1 MPTLPHGPFVAAAV
15 VALLV
20 PVATAQAQT
29 REVVQVTASE
39 LNVRQR
45 AWGTVVGRAARG
57 QQAVV
62 SARRSGWL
70 EVHWG
75 GRSVWLFGAH
85 VRPASAPH
93 VVVTASSL
101 NVRAA
106 ASTSAARLGSIQAG
120 QAYAVLAQASG
131 WVQIQFD
138 ARRGWVHEGFVRQ
151 VGGGSL
157 VGGLTGEPAGETTTT
172 GAEEGGLTVVP
183 PRPAPSTP
191 STPTPS
197 TPTPS
202 TPRAPSTPTPSTPT
216 PSTPTPSGSGWQA
229 LHRGITDGGFQI
241 PRAGLRN
248 PTLRGALGIAVEP
261 HGTTTTLEGRSFVRG
276 KVSWF
281 GGPNDRVVTA
291 TETGAL
297 TGERLR
303 NLNPSANPTAAQ
315 LAARPGDYYYV
326 AMRFDYA
333 PGKRAWA
340 GKRLLVV
347 NPRTGAAV
355 VVRPVDWGP
364 NTRTRRI
371 LDLSPQSLR
380 DLGLSTDGEAVVSF
394 APDNAPL
401 GRVR

>member
-1 MPTLPHGPFVAAAV
+1 MPTLARSSLLTGVAL
-15 VALLV
+15 ALLV
-20 PVATAQAQT
+20 PVASARAQT
-29 REVVQVTASE
+29 REVVQVAVDD

-45 AWGTVVGRAARG
+45 AWGPVLGRAARG

-70 EVHWG
+70 QVHWG
-75 GRSVWLFGAH
+75 GKAAWVFGAH
-85 VRPASAPH
+85 VRPAATAH

-101 NVRAA
+101 NVRTGP
-106 ASTSAARLGSIQAG
+106 STAAARLGSIATG
-120 QAYAVLAQASG
+120 QAYAVLGQRDE

-138 ARRGWVHEGFVRQ
+138 ARAGWVHSGHVRQ

-157 VGGLTGEPAGETTTT
+157 VGGLMGQPPSATTTT
-172 GAEEGGLTVVP
+172 REEGGLTVVP
-183 PRPAPSTP
+183 PRPAPTTP
-191 STPTPS
+191 APTTPAPTTPAPT
-197 TPTPS
+197 TPAPTTPAPT
-202 TPRAPSTPTPSTPT
+202 TPAPTTPA
-216 PSTPTPSGSGWQA
+216 SGAGWAA
-229 LHRGITDGGFQI
+229 LHRGITQGGFEI

-261 HGTTTTLEGRSFVRG
+261 YGTQTTLQGRSFVRG

-281 GGPNDRVVTA
+281 GGPSDRGVTA
-291 TETGAL
+291 TETGTL

-303 NLNPSANPTAAQ
+303 ALNPVARPSAAQ

-371 LDLSPQSLR
+371 LDLSPQVLR
-380 DLGLSTDGEAVVSF
+380 DLGLSTDDEAVVAF
-394 APDNAPL
+394 APDDAPL